1 MSNRKRPWWLKH
13 IKGLIVLAISLFFI
27 VLGIGTI
34 WFSTLKI
41 PDLSAFE
48 ARKVSQSTKIFDRTG
63 QILLYDVHNDTK
75 RTVVPFTEISKYI
88 KDATI
93 SIEDIDFY
101 NHKGI
106 QPSSI
111 LRAVIANILGG
122 GSLQGG
128 STITQQVVKN
138 SILTQDK
145 TLTRKLK
152 EWILSLKIEKILEK
166 NQIFEIYLNE
176 SPYGGN
182 IYGVEEASKTFFGKS
197 SKDVTIAESAY
208 IAAIPQAPT
217 FYSPYGKNRDRLDAR
232 QRLVLDKMKTYGYIG
247 DDEYKNAI
255 KEKVNFLERSA
266 SGIRAPHFT
275 MYVKDYLINK
285 YGEEMVEEGGLKVIT
300 TIDYSIQEKAESVI
314 SKFAPTLQEN
324 FNASNM
330 AMVAINPKNGDI
342 ISMVGSKDYFSKE
355 IDGNFNVA
363 TAYRQPGSTFKPFVY
378 ATAFMKGYTTETVL
392 FDVKTEFSTSCT
404 VEGLPKLGVDSKKC
418 YSPEE
423 YDGLYEGPLTIRQA
437 LAHSRNIPAVKA
449 LYLSG
454 IKDSIAT
461 AQSMGITSLTEPD
474 RYGLTLVLGGG
485 EVSLLELTSAYGV
498 FANDGIRNPYRSIL
512 KVEDST
518 GKVLEEA
525 KDYPNQSIP
534 GEIARQISDIL
545 SDPKVRLSYLN
556 PYVDAIGGKQTAI
569 KTGTTNDYKDVWIE
583 GYTPSIAVGFWAG
596 RNDNTPMQKKVA
608 GLIIAPVWGAF
619 MAEINDYIPRE
630 YFKKPEPLS
639 EDLKPSLK
647 GIWKG
652 GVSYKID
659 KTSNKLATEYTPEE
673 LKEEVVVN
681 GVHTILH
688 WIDKSNPN
696 GPIPTNPQN
705 DSQYEYWE
713 YGVRKWFDN
722 WRMSNPGFIESSV
735 INMPNEKDNVHT
747 LENSPRVNISTPIQ
761 NSILKLRIKTS
772 LELSVDSKYPLIKSE
787 LYVNDRYIS
796 TNSTNPKSIPF
807 IPVDVGMAI
816 GRNVIKVIVY
826 DNVLNNGVST
836 VDIMVED

>member
-330 AMVAINPKNGDI
+330 AMVAINPKWRYNLHGWI
-342 ISMVGSKDYFSKE
+342 KRLFFK
-355 IDGNFNVA
+355 GN
-363 TAYRQPGSTFKPFVY
+363 
-378 ATAFMKGYTTETVL
+378 
-392 FDVKTEFSTSCT
+392 
-404 VEGLPKLGVDSKKC
+404 
-418 YSPEE
+418 
-423 YDGLYEGPLTIRQA
+423 
-437 LAHSRNIPAVKA
+437 
-449 LYLSG
+449 
-454 IKDSIAT
+454 
-461 AQSMGITSLTEPD
+461 
-474 RYGLTLVLGGG
+474 
-485 EVSLLELTSAYGV
+485 
-498 FANDGIRNPYRSIL
+498 
-512 KVEDST
+512 
-518 GKVLEEA
+518 
-525 KDYPNQSIP
+525 
-534 GEIARQISDIL
+534 
-545 SDPKVRLSYLN
+545 
-556 PYVDAIGGKQTAI
+556 
-569 KTGTTNDYKDVWIE
+569 
-583 GYTPSIAVGFWAG
+583 
-596 RNDNTPMQKKVA
+596 
-608 GLIIAPVWGAF
+608 
-619 MAEINDYIPRE
+619 
-630 YFKKPEPLS
+630 
-639 EDLKPSLK
+639 
-647 GIWKG
+647 
-652 GVSYKID
+652 
-659 KTSNKLATEYTPEE
+659 
-673 LKEEVVVN
+673 
-681 GVHTILH
+681 
-688 WIDKSNPN
+688 
-696 GPIPTNPQN
+696 
-705 DSQYEYWE
+705 
-713 YGVRKWFDN
+713 
-722 WRMSNPGFIESSV
+722 
-735 INMPNEKDNVHT
+735 
-747 LENSPRVNISTPIQ
+747 
-761 NSILKLRIKTS
+761 
-772 LELSVDSKYPLIKSE
+772 
-787 LYVNDRYIS
+787 
-796 TNSTNPKSIPF
+796 
-807 IPVDVGMAI
+807 
-816 GRNVIKVIVY
+816 
-826 DNVLNNGVST
+826 
-836 VDIMVED
+836 